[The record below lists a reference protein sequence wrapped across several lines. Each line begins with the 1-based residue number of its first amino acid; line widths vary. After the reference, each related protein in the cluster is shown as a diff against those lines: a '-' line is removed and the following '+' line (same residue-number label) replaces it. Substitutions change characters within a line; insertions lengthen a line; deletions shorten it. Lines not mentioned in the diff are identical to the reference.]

1 MAEIDVNAYATTAAN
16 AAAGAPSVIE
26 TQQPGATG
34 ALRQVVAIGDPTTRT
49 SIQTV
54 KPASTAAASTDL
66 PAVVAL
72 HPSSPLPTGTNS
84 IGRSAID
91 QTTNIIAATVMQN
104 AAVAVG
110 NGVNLNVQGYSTAII
125 SISGT
130 MSGSTIVFKESPDD
144 VTFSPIAAHQI
155 GITGNLLTTTTN
167 TGEFRISCAGLKSLQ
182 AVITVYGTGSI
193 TVKGSVS
200 VLSGHGTT
208 VNSNIIASLPVGTN
222 AIGTFGTALP
232 TGTNSI
238 GSVKIPDL
246 ATAGALAAL
255 NAAVTTAV
263 NSQGIVA
270 IQLTG
275 TWVGTITFQGTED
288 PAGIAATSTSWFNVN
303 GVASVTGLQVTSTT
317 SNGQFRVNAG
327 GYTSVRAIMTVF
339 TSGSATVW
347 LNASLAPSMA
357 TLAEPLPIGTNGIG
371 TVGTTSAI
379 INVGQKVVA
388 ATATQISATS
398 TIPTNGIVIQAL
410 STNTASL
417 FIGGSTVT
425 TTTGF
430 ELTAGQSMSFT
441 ANLNTLY
448 IISVA
453 STTDKICWNVE

>member
-1 MAEIDVNAYATTAAN
+1 MSYTPNNINGSAVSASSAPVVIASDQLAISTKDTIVAAT
-16 AAAGAPSVIE
+16 I
-26 TQQPGATG
+26 
-34 ALRQVVAIGDPTTRT
+34 PT
-49 SIQTV
+49 
-54 KPASTAAASTDL
+54 
-66 PAVVAL
+66 
-72 HPSSPLPTGTNS
+72 
-84 IGRSAID
+84 
-91 QTTNIIAATVMQN
+91 ATVMQN
-104 AAVAVG
+104 AAVAIGV
-110 NGVNLNVQGYSTAII
+110 GVNLNVQGYASAII

-155 GITGNLLTTTTN
+155 GITGNLLTTTTS

-222 AIGTFGTALP
+222 AIGTFGT
-232 TGTNSI
+232 
-238 GSVKIPDL
+238 
-246 ATAGALAAL
+246 
-255 NAAVTTAV
+255 
-263 NSQGIVA
+263 
-270 IQLTG
+270 
-275 TWVGTITFQGTED
+275 
-288 PAGIAATSTSWFNVN
+288 
-303 GVASVTGLQVTSTT
+303 
-317 SNGQFRVNAG
+317 
-327 GYTSVRAIMTVF
+327 
-339 TSGSATVW
+339 
-347 LNASLAPSMA
+347 
-357 TLAEPLPIGTNGIG
+357 
-371 TVGTTSAI
+371 TSAV

-388 ATATQISATS
+388 TTATQISATS

>member
-130 MSGSTIVFKESPDD
+130 MSGSTIVFNESFDD
-144 VTFSPIAAHQI
+144 VNFRPIAAHQL

-208 VNSNIIASLPVGTN
+208 VNSNIIAALPTGTN
-222 AIGTFGTALP
+222 AIGTFGT
-232 TGTNSI
+232 
-238 GSVKIPDL
+238 
-246 ATAGALAAL
+246 
-255 NAAVTTAV
+255 
-263 NSQGIVA
+263 
-270 IQLTG
+270 
-275 TWVGTITFQGTED
+275 
-288 PAGIAATSTSWFNVN
+288 
-303 GVASVTGLQVTSTT
+303 
-317 SNGQFRVNAG
+317 
-327 GYTSVRAIMTVF
+327 
-339 TSGSATVW
+339 
-347 LNASLAPSMA
+347 
-357 TLAEPLPIGTNGIG
+357 
-371 TVGTTSAI
+371 TSAV

-388 ATATQISATS
+388 TTATQISATS